1 MPISSQEFVRMTGFW
16 LKYIIGR
23 FYVRVFPLKMIS
35 CDCFLVFFNWN
46 THLNILIKS
55 LLKSNNDACMF
66 LTTEKSGVSSANDF
80 GLDARLSAKSLIQ
93 IKKNNKPRTEPWGTP
108 VLTYTH
114 EEFWPFST
122 TRNFLLFRTSL
133 MRLKSLPVIPLCLER
148 MLLYHTLSVAS
159 GMSRKTHLTSWFSSH
174 CICCKWWILTG

>member
-1 MPISSQEFVRMTGFW
+1 MLALVNAFVSCSLKSNRRAKTMPISSREFVRMTGFW
-16 LKYIIGR
+16 LKYIIGW
-23 FYVRVFPLKMIS
+23 FYVCVFPLKMIS

-46 THLNILIKS
+46 THLNVLIKS
-55 LLKSNNDACMF
+55 LLKSNNDAFMF

-93 IKKNNKPRTEPWGTP
+93 IKKNNKPRTEPWETP

-122 TRNFLLFRTSL
+122 TCNFSLFRTSL
-133 MRLKSLPVIPLCLER
+133 
-148 MLLYHTLSVAS
+148 
-159 GMSRKTHLTSWFSSH
+159 KTHLTSWFSSH